1 MERQRWL
8 GDARKRVY
16 ATQKEWVAKLHELG
30 WEIPQSTIANW
41 ESVGFLPY
49 SLSTDTFNLICRS
62 LEMSVNEVGRLQ
74 GLDISEKYKDVSIP
88 APVVGVVQELV
99 ETDLETLKKIAPM
112 IEMYVRLVKQSAKG

>member
-1 MERQRWL
+1 
-8 GDARKRVY
+8 
-16 ATQKEWVAKLHELG
+16 
-30 WEIPQSTIANW
+30 
-41 ESVGFLPY
+41 
-49 SLSTDTFNLICRS
+49 
-62 LEMSVNEVGRLQ
+62 MSVNEVGRLQ